1 MFTLWKRQ
9 WKSHDWKS
17 EEEDVLGC
25 CRRPAS
31 YQNLPMHVKY
41 RTEYSAIMLVRPPP
55 PPPPPPPPTKPTT
68 PTPPKTTQKHNNK
81 RPTTT
86 NKQTKQ
92 PLLIYNLVTVLIY
105 NPVTVFWQANFAIR
119 TEIRA
124 KFNKNK
130 HLDLP
135 ALHWCT
141 KRRPTYTMK
150 RHSPRSTTAT
160 DHRQLRVRS
169 NTSKYIVVMYP
180 R

>member
-1 MFTLWKRQ
+1 MCSRRVHIMKTTVKVAWQ
-9 WKSHDWKS
+9 WKS

-31 YQNLPMHVKY
+31 YQNMPMHAKY
-41 RTEYSAIMLVRPPP
+41 RTEYSTII
-55 PPPPPPPPTKPTT
+55 PPPPPPPTT
-68 PTPPKTTQKHNNK
+68 PTLSKTNKQK

-86 NKQTKQ
+86 NKQAKQ
-92 PLLIYNLVTVLIY
+92 PILIYNLVTVLIY

-124 KFNKNK
+124 NKNK

-135 ALHWCT
+135 TLHWCT